1 MDLGNNFLSSQ
12 KKAAICK
19 SLLWNTCVEVFQK
32 ERNIDITEKIVS
44 VKKNNSHFL
53 ITFNNPLLKQEYL
66 FLEEKISEIFHKKLS
81 KMWIT
86 QQNFEI
92 KIK

>member
-1 MDLGNNFLSSQ
+1 MDLANTLSSQ
-12 KKAAICK
+12 KKAAIIK
-19 SLLWNTCVEVFQK
+19 SLLWNTCVDTFQK

-44 VKKNNSHFL
+44 VKKNTSNFL
-53 ITFNNPLLKQEYL
+53 ITFNNPLLKQEYI
-66 FLEEKISEIFHKKLS
+66 FLEEIISQTFHKKLS

-86 QQNFEI
+86 QEKFEI